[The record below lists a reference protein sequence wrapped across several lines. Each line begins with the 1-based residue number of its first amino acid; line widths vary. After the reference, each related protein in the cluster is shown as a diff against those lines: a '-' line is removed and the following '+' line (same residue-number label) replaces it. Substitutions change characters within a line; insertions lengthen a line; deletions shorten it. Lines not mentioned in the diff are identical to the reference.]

1 MEDDVAD
8 LRRRLDDLQ
17 AENRRLR
24 SDLERAQGAPCAHTA
39 RQSEEKF
46 RMAFHTSPDSINLN
60 RLSDGVYVDINEGF
74 TKLTGYTRADAI
86 GRSSIELGIWCDP
99 GERARMVAGLLHEGC
114 VENFEAHFRRKNGDV
129 GIGQMSA
136 RVLTMDGE
144 QVILSI
150 TRDITERKKMEDN
163 LRENIL
169 FLNQIEKIARIGGW
183 KTNVHT
189 DDLKWTEGVH
199 RILETPLDY
208 TPGLAEGLKFY
219 DAESAA
225 LIKEALT
232 RALED
237 GEPFTVQAKA
247 RTITGKQLWA
257 EVRGLQQVVE
267 GQKTSIVGTFQD
279 VTERKRLHEALV
291 ESAEQYRAIFEN
303 ALEGFFQSTPEG
315 RFLRVNRAL
324 SRMCGYDSPEEMI
337 ATITDIGRQHYES
350 PENREAFI
358 ALLKAHGVVENFEHT
373 ARRKDGSLFWVS
385 VSARAVK
392 ADDGR
397 VLYFEGSHFDIDE
410 HKRSEQRLLDATG
423 QYRSLFDT
431 STNAIL
437 IRDRA
442 GVITM
447 ANRAA
452 VSLLGA
458 RREEELLGKTYLE
471 FVHPEDRPLS
481 AARIQRI
488 FEIAAD
494 PGGVTPQDTATIRTR
509 EHRMVTL
516 DGKIIEVESTGVAF
530 HHKGEFFIQ
539 GIFRNITDRRRAE
552 EQLRETEKKYR
563 ELAESLPQVIFEIDT
578 QGNLIYLN
586 QKGYEL
592 FGYTPEDLADGFNVL
607 DAFVPE
613 DRERV
618 ARNIALSLQG
628 QRSGKSEYTVTR
640 KDGTTI
646 PVEVHAERVLR
657 DETAVG
663 IRGVLLD
670 LTPARRAQEERER
683 LEAQLQQAQKM
694 EAIGALAGGIAHDF
708 NNILSAIIGYTELAM
723 LNEGAEHCSAELKQ
737 ALLAANRA
745 RDLIKQ
751 ILAFSRQTDEERM
764 PIRVGLVTKECVKF
778 LRATIPSTIEI
789 RTRIDEKAGTV
800 LANSVELHQIIMNL
814 CTNALHAIG
823 DRGGTLEITVD
834 ETRIDEARRQDA
846 IGLEAGPY
854 VRVSVRDTG
863 GGIPPEIMGRIFD
876 PYFTT
881 KAKGVG
887 TGLGLAVVHGI
898 VRKSGGAIQVESVPG
913 QGSTFHILLPRVE
926 QPSAAQVEPTGV
938 PVGGSERIL
947 FVDDELMLAGIG
959 QQMLKRLGYDVVA
972 RTSPVEALELFK
984 AKPDHFD
991 L

>member
-1 MEDDVAD
+1 MTDEMARLRRHVDD
-8 LRRRLDDLQ
+8 LR
-17 AENRRLR
+17 AENLALRRMLDSAR
-24 SDLERAQGAPCAHTA
+24 STPCAQTA
-39 RQSEEKF
+39 CQNEEKF
-46 RMAFHTSPDSINLN
+46 RLAFHTSPDSINLN
-60 RLSDGVYVDINEGF
+60 RLADGMFIDINEGF

-86 GRSSIELGIWCDP
+86 GKSSVELGVWCSP
-99 GERARMVAGLLHEGC
+99 EERSRMVDTLLRDGG
-114 VENFEAHFRRKNGDV
+114 VENFEARFRRRNGEI
-129 GIGQMSA
+129 GIGLMSA
-136 RVLTMDGE
+136 RVLTVDGE

-150 TRDITERKKMEDN
+150 TRDITERK
-163 LRENIL
+163 
-169 FLNQIEKIARIGGW
+169 
-183 KTNVHT
+183 
-189 DDLKWTEGVH
+189 
-199 RILETPLDY
+199 
-208 TPGLAEGLKFY
+208 
-219 DAESAA
+219 
-225 LIKEALT
+225 
-232 RALED
+232 
-237 GEPFTVQAKA
+237 
-247 RTITGKQLWA
+247 
-257 EVRGLQQVVE
+257 
-267 GQKTSIVGTFQD
+267 
-279 VTERKRLHEALV
+279 RLHEALV
-291 ESAEQYRAIFEN
+291 ESVEQYRAIFEN

-315 RFLRVNRAL
+315 RFVRVNRAL
-324 SRMCGYDSPEEMI
+324 ARMCGYDSPEEMI
-337 ATITDIGRQHYES
+337 AAVTDIGLQHYGS
-350 PENREAFI
+350 PAERDKFADILNAR
-358 ALLKAHGVVENFEHT
+358 GVVENFEHT
-373 ARRKDGSLFWVS
+373 ARRKDGSTFWVS

-392 ADDGR
+392 DADGR
-397 VLYFEGSHFDIDE
+397 TLYYEGSHIDVDE
-410 HKRSEQRLLDATG
+410 RKRTEQRLLDATE

-437 IRDRA
+437 IRDRS

-447 ANRAA
+447 ANQAA

-458 RREEELLGKTYLE
+458 RREEALLGRTYLE
-471 FVHPEDRPLS
+471 FVHPEDQPLS
-481 AARIQRI
+481 ASRIRRI

-494 PGGVTPQDTATIRTR
+494 PGSVTPQDEVTIRPR

-516 DGKIIEVESTGVAF
+516 GGDAIEVESTGVAF

-539 GIFRNITDRRRAE
+539 GIFRDITDRRRAE
-552 EQLRETEKKYR
+552 QKLRETEKKYR

-592 FGYTPEDLADGFNVL
+592 FGYTPEDLAGGFNVL
-607 DAFVPE
+607 DAFVTE

-618 ARNIALSLQG
+618 ARNIALNLQG
-628 QRSGKSEYTVTR
+628 QRSGKSEYTVTC

-646 PVEVHAERVLR
+646 PVEIHAERVLR
-657 DETAVG
+657 DERSVG

-683 LEAQLQQAQKM
+683 LETQLQQAQKM

-723 LNEGAEHCSAELKQ
+723 LNEGAEHCQAELKQ

-764 PIRVGLVTKECVKF
+764 PIRVGLVVKECVKF

-823 DRGGTLEITVD
+823 ERSGTLEITVD
-834 ETRIDEARRQDA
+834 ETQIDEARKQGAVGLDA
-846 IGLEAGPY
+846 GRY

-863 GGIPPEIMGRIFD
+863 GGIPPEIMGKIFD

-926 QPSAAQVEPTGV
+926 QPSATRVEPIGV
-938 PVGGSERIL
+938 PVGGTERIL
-947 FVDDELMLAGIG
+947 FVDDEMMLAGIG
-959 QQMLKRLGYDVVA
+959 QQMLKKLGYDVVA

-991 L
+991 LVVTDQTMPGMTGDALARELMRIRPGLPVIICTGYSQSIDERRAAEMGIRGFVMKPILINSIAVAVRKALAAQPAPAAPRG

>member
-1 MEDDVAD
+1 MEDEAAGLRRQVDD
-8 LRRRLDDLQ
+8 LR

-24 SDLERAQGAPCAHTA
+24 SDLERAQGAPCANTTC
-39 RQSEEKF
+39 QSEEKF
-46 RMAFHTSPDSINLN
+46 RLAFHTSPDSINLN
-60 RLSDGVYVDINEGF
+60 RLSDGLYIDINEGF

-86 GRSSIELGIWCDP
+86 GRSSIELGIWFDP
-99 GERARMVAGLLHEGC
+99 GERARMVAALLSDGC
-114 VENFEAHFRRKNGDV
+114 VENFEARFRRKNGEV
-129 GIGQMSA
+129 GIGLMSA

-150 TRDITERKKMEDN
+150 TRDITERKRLEET
-163 LRENIL
+163 LREN
-169 FLNQIEKIARIGGW
+169 E
-183 KTNVHT
+183 
-189 DDLKWTEGVH
+189 
-199 RILETPLDY
+199 
-208 TPGLAEGLKFY
+208 
-219 DAESAA
+219 
-225 LIKEALT
+225 
-232 RALED
+232 
-237 GEPFTVQAKA
+237 
-247 RTITGKQLWA
+247 
-257 EVRGLQQVVE
+257 
-267 GQKTSIVGTFQD
+267 
-279 VTERKRLHEALV
+279 ER
-291 ESAEQYRAIFEN
+291 YRAIFEH
-303 ALEGFFQSTPEG
+303 AVEGYFQSTPDG
-315 RFLRVNRAL
+315 RFVRVNRAL
-324 SRMCGYDSPEEMI
+324 ARMCGFDSPEEMI
-337 ATITDIGRQHYES
+337 AAVTDIGRQHYGF
-350 PENREAFI
+350 PEERARFA
-358 ALLKAHGVVENFEHT
+358 ALLNEHGVVENFEHT

-385 VSARAVK
+385 ISARAVK
-392 ADDGR
+392 DSAGR
-397 VLYFEGSHFDIDE
+397 TLYYEGSHIDIDE
-410 HKRSEQRLLDATG
+410 RKRSEQRLLDATG

-452 VSLLGA
+452 LSLLGA
-458 RREEELLGKTYLE
+458 RSEEDLLGRTYLE

-494 PGGVTPQDTATIRTR
+494 PGGVTPQDTDTIRTR

-516 DGKIIEVESTGVAF
+516 DGEIIEVESTGVAF

-539 GIFRNITDRRRAE
+539 GIFRDITDRRRAE
-552 EQLRETEKKYR
+552 EKLRETEKKYR

-578 QGNLIYLN
+578 QGSLIYLN

-592 FGYTPEDLADGFNVL
+592 FGYTPEDLAGGFNVL
-607 DAFVPE
+607 DAFVAE
-613 DRERV
+613 DRER
-618 ARNIALSLQG
+618 AALNIALNLQG
-628 QRSGKSEYTVTR
+628 QRPGKSEYTVTR

-657 DETAVG
+657 DETVAG
-663 IRGVLLD
+663 IRGILLD
-670 LTPARRAQEERER
+670 LTPARRAQEDRER
-683 LEAQLQQAQKM
+683 LEDQLQQAQKM

-723 LNEGAEHCSAELKQ
+723 LNEGAEHCRAELKQ

-764 PIRVGLVTKECVKF
+764 PIRVGLVVMECVKF

-800 LANSVELHQIIMNL
+800 FANSVELHQIIMNL
-814 CTNALHAIG
+814 CTNALHAMG
-823 DRGGTLEITVD
+823 EESGTLEITVD
-834 ETRIDEARRQDA
+834 GTQIDEAGKQGVV
-846 IGLEAGPY
+846 GLDVGPY

-863 GGIPPEIMGRIFD
+863 GGIPPEIVGKIFD

-913 QGSTFHILLPRVE
+913 QGATFHILLPRVE

-947 FVDDELMLAGIG
+947 FVDDEVMLASIG

-991 L
+991 LVVTDQTMPGMTGDALARELMRIRPRLPVIICTGYSQSIDERKAAQMGIRGFVMKPILIDRIAAAVRKALAAEPAPVTPRQ